1 MARRFRDNSSRKRIP
16 CPLPPLPQP
25 PCQLR
30 VVVTA
35 FGPFQDVAS
44 NPSETLVRRLGDQ
57 VKFPPRSNI
66 RKLSLSIDILFPSC
80 LSRIC
85 HSFQLTNCLLSLVIL
100 CALPFFSNFLLF
112 FLSITR
118 IHKIQK
124 TEDIIKISTHILET
138 SAIGSLTELQQI
150 HTTLRTQGLQQE
162 DNLLLLHLGVRND
175 IEGFRLESVGYNE
188 ASFDFPDERAFQ
200 PWKAAVSHA
209 NPDTSFSLFS
219 TLPLHTIARA
229 LHAESPSGPGYTREE
244 VSISSNPGRFVCNYL
259 YFNSLEMCRVRG
271 HAHSAALFVHLPS
284 FSRIAEDAQFK
295 FLERVLE
302 MAVCHFPQTV
312 QEVVAVGGEGGRG
325 G

>member
-57 VKFPPRSNI
+57 
-66 RKLSLSIDILFPSC
+66 
-80 LSRIC
+80 
-85 HSFQLTNCLLSLVIL
+85 
-100 CALPFFSNFLLF
+100 
-112 FLSITR
+112 
-118 IHKIQK
+118 IQK